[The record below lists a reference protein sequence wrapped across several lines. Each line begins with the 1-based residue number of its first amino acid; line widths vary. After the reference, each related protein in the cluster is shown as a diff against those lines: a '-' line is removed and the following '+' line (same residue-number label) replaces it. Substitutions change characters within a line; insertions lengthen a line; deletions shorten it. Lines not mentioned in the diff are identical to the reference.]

1 MAEKNRVIRC
11 LTIAVVIVFSILLSG
26 CDVGDMVDSK
36 VLTNVQEY
44 FPLAEVRHTQKGVL
58 NVDTRVGNV
67 TEKFGAKVFQ
77 SMLSE
82 NSTQLQF
89 GLGLAGYTTLIV
101 GFEDFVCFWSPEQR
115 ANQFTCIARFAKTG
129 RVYRIN
135 EHLSPFVR

>member
-1 MAEKNRVIRC
+1 VKIPA
-11 LTIAVVIVFSILLSG
+11 ILLIAAASLGLCG

-129 RVYRIN
+129 RVYRVN